1 METSKNKWKKLI
13 VLALVFIICLFSL
26 VRCRNLIYIAVENQV
41 YGSLKDVALQNEVM
55 IERELNTTSNFLANI
70 ASLPQYTEADL
81 NSEETIKSL
90 VNSLKITANAYGYKR
105 MGIITPDGTAYCTDN
120 RVSDLS
126 HEDSYRYGI
135 KGFPNISESIT
146 DTVGSAE
153 AINVFSVPLFNRTD
167 GTVKGVLFATHRTER
182 LKQLLNVN
190 SFDGKG
196 YSYVTT
202 GDGNVIT
209 DSKQSPIYGAENVF
223 DALTEV
229 SPLNHETIAQVR
241 ASMDQGLSGSFSV
254 TNDGIR
260 YVHYVPLKVDALHQS
275 WYLYTIVPASALDQK
290 YEIILYH
297 MDRMLAI
304 VFLSMAV
311 LLFYYIWNYH
321 KSAQHLFQIA
331 YTDPL
336 TKGDNYSS
344 FLYKIK
350 HKSGI
355 DGYMVSLDL
364 NEFKL
369 INSICGARAGDRV
382 LKSIWNI
389 ISSDLGENELAAHV
403 RGDRYIMFLTS
414 ASREEIIERV
424 KTINNQII
432 ALPEQLNTIQ
442 IQPYFGIYKT
452 SNLGDPEEG
461 YTRTIQAQ
469 RLVKGNT
476 SKNYAFYD
484 EVDVSKLSDEKQL
497 ADSFEKAIEN
507 HEFEIWYQ
515 PKYYSADRSIA
526 GAEAIVRWRKP
537 DGHLIPPFRFIP
549 LFEQNGMIITL
560 DEYVFRAV
568 CKQQKEW
575 ESAGHALFPVSINI
589 SRASLYYENIVQRYQ
604 EILAEYNIDAKYVP
618 LEVTESATIDNSQVL
633 EIMKLFH
640 DAGFPLYL
648 DDFGA
653 GYSSLA
659 TLNLMIFDTLKLDKS
674 LVDFIG
680 NDNGEKLLSYTIQ
693 LAKSLGMKIT
703 AEGVELE
710 EQVAFLQ
717 NLNCDEI
724 QGYFFSKPL
733 PLTDFE
739 KLL

>member
-1 METSKNKWKKLI
+1 METTKNKWKKLV
-13 VLALVFIICLFSL
+13 VLALVFMICLLSL
-26 VRCRNLIYIAVENQV
+26 VRCRNLIYIAVENQI

-55 IERELNTTSNFLANI
+55 IERELNTTYDLLTNI
-70 ASLPQYTEADL
+70 AASPAYMSADL
-81 NSEETIKSL
+81 SNETTLLAL
-90 VNSLKITANAYGYKR
+90 VDSLKITANATGYKR
-105 MGIITPDGTAYCTDN
+105 MGIILPDGTAYCTDN
-120 RVSDLS
+120 QISNLA
-126 HEDSYRYGI
+126 HEEGYLYGI
-135 KGFPNISESIT
+135 RGFANISKPFSDTIGNT
-146 DTVGSAE
+146 DS
-153 AINVFSVPLFNRTD
+153 INVFSVPLFRQED
-167 GTVKGVLFATHRTER
+167 GAVKGVLFATYRTEQFNR
-182 LKQLLNVN
+182 LLDIN
-190 SFDGKG
+190 SFDGNG
-196 YSYVTT
+196 YSYVVAAD
-202 GDGNVIT
+202 GDVIT
-209 DSKQSPIYGAENVF
+209 DSQQSPIYGTDNVLN
-223 DALTEV
+223 ALLEA
-229 SPLNHETIAQVR
+229 SPLNQETVSQVR
-241 ASMDQGLSGSFSV
+241 CSMEQGLSGSFSV

-260 YVHYVPLKVDALHQS
+260 YAHYTPLKVDALHQN
-275 WYLYTIVPASALDQK
+275 WYLFTVVPASALDRK

-304 VFLSMAV
+304 VFLSMAI
-311 LLFYYIWNYH
+311 LLFYYIWTYQ
-321 KSAQHLFQIA
+321 KSAQHLFHMA

-350 HKSGI
+350 SKSGI
-355 DGYMVSLDL
+355 SGYMVSLDL

-424 KTINNQII
+424 KNINNQII

-469 RLVKGNT
+469 RLVKGST

-526 GAEAIVRWRKP
+526 GAEALVRWRKP

-549 LFEQNGMIITL
+549 LFERNGMIITL

-575 ESAGHALFPVSINI
+575 ESAGHTLFPVSINI

-618 LEVTESATIDNSQVL
+618 LEVTESATIDNAQVL
-633 EIMKLFH
+633 GIMKLFH

-710 EQVAFLQ
+710 EQVNFLQ
-717 NLNCDEI
+717 NLKCDEI

-733 PLTDFE
+733 PLADFE